1 MDMFA
6 IERDVLDRQTE
17 PRNRKK
23 RAERRRTCQQSPQ
36 ISTRERRKA
45 GNPARNFDDSPDG
58 AIQIRRLHRRRS
70 SGSSPARISH
80 LSGRFFTETRA
91 GLPILTPQGNFPPI

>member
-23 RAERRRTCQQSPQ
+23 RAERRRTLPAF
-36 ISTRERRKA
+36 TPFLNPRKA
-45 GNPARNFDDSPDG
+45 KSRQPNQ
-58 AIQIRRLHRRRS
+58 QI
-70 SGSSPARISH
+70 
-80 LSGRFFTETRA
+80 
-91 GLPILTPQGNFPPI
+91 